1 MTMSRRKFIAL
12 GVAMTAGSA
21 LSPFSLAYS
30 GNPESV
36 PRARIIHISTGSPL
50 DAAFASGLANSPSE
64 LKTGSIAIGPSMFSQ
79 WIDLVTAIRAE
90 KGSFAAGVIELWR
103 YPLLEELLR
112 ETGASIVSV
121 GRHENDRHRFTSLPA
136 SQGIGLCLADSLERI
151 GLSANVSERAAH
163 VIDRTEQLPS
173 SARDEIFQSASW
185 PALVAEMYGRMAAGT
200 WVPGKVNEAPT
211 GKLASF
217 RDGAN
222 DTSHKTSGFVTFAI
236 QL

>member
-12 GVAMTAGSA
+12 GVAMTASSA
-21 LSPFSLAYS
+21 LSVFSLAYS
-30 GNPESV
+30 GNHGSV
-36 PRARIIHISTGSPL
+36 SRGRIVHVSTGSSL

-64 LKTGSIAIGPSMFSQ
+64 VRTGGIAIGPSIFLQ
-79 WIDLVTAIRAE
+79 WNDLVTAMRAE

-151 GLSANVSERAAH
+151 GLSANVGECAVHA
-163 VIDRTEQLPS
+163 IDPMEQLPS
-173 SARDEIFQSASW
+173 STRVETFRSASW

-200 WVPGKVNEAPT
+200 WVTGKVDAAPIDMF
-211 GKLASF
+211 ASF
-217 RDGAN
+217 QAGAN
-222 DTSHKTSGFVTFAI
+222 DTRHKTSGFVTFAI

>member
-12 GVAMTAGSA
+12 GVAITAGSA

-30 GNPESV
+30 GNPGSV
-36 PRARIIHISTGSPL
+36 SRGRLVHVSTGSPL
-50 DAAFASGLANSPSE
+50 DAVFASGLANSSSE
-64 LKTGSIAIGPSMFSQ
+64 VRTGSIAIGPSIFSQ
-79 WIDLVTAIRAE
+79 WNDLVTAMRAE

-136 SQGIGLCLADSLERI
+136 SQGIGMCLADSLERI
-151 GLSANVSERAAH
+151 GLPANVGECPAH
-163 VIDRTEQLPS
+163 AIDPMAQLLSCAP
-173 SARDEIFQSASW
+173 AEAFRSASW

-200 WVPGKVNEAPT
+200 WVTGKVDAAPSD
-211 GKLASF
+211 KLASF
-217 RDGAN
+217 KGGVN
-222 DTSHKTSGFVTFAI
+222 DTSHKTSGFVTFAF